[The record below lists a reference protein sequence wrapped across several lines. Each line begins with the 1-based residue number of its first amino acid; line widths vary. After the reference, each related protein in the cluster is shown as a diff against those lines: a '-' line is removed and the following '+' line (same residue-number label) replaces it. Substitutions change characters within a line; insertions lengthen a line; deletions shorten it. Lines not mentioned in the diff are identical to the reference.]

1 MVECKFTLEL
11 TKNGVQKTIYAKSGE
26 FNSRKVV
33 ITLTE
38 SGKVFDS
45 HLYVYRV
52 YCQEENSTAVPK
64 YWDEIRVVN
73 GCIEFTLP
81 DEWLTAGDKVCELK
95 VYSGTES
102 LFSPLFRI
110 IVAQSLGGGA
120 EAVPTGKDV
129 RYQEALPD
137 LPEGSAEEGGEVAV
151 FNPEENQ
158 VRRVKLSEIVVD
170 ETDPT
175 VPAWAKQANPPSYTA
190 EDVGALP
197 VDTFIPTRVS
207 QLSNDS
213 NYQSESEVDSK
224 DAVVIAKIPTKVSQ
238 LTNDSKYL
246 TEGEVVAKIPTRV
259 SQLSNDNG
267 YALKEEIPTKM
278 SQLTNDE
285 SYTSEAQV
293 DSKNNEVKD
302 LIPAKAT
309 TFGYDILT
317 GKAVLY
323 NSKGERLMEISLPY
337 IPKNVG
343 SFTNDA
349 GYAKETEVASRD
361 EAVLAKIPTKVSQL
375 DNDSGYVSEGAVPNK
390 AEVNDSVLKF
400 KRDDTELFE
409 VELPAGGG
417 EGGLASIPVADSD
430 TLGGVKI
437 PNNSEIKVDSSGN
450 IGMNYGNLDGYSI
463 SAVLATSLLYD
474 EGAGIRT
481 NISATLE
488 EANSF
493 VQNFIFDLLLENF
506 SALALTVFES
516 GDLIYLDENYEEKTI
531 KVSPNAVYVFKLV
544 DYVVTVKSYEGNEL
558 RKLIVEGI

>member
-64 YWDEIRVVN
+64 YWDEIKVVN
-73 GCIEFTLP
+73 GCIEFMLP

-120 EAVPTGKDV
+120 EAVPTGKGV

-137 LPEGSAEEGGEVAV
+137 LPEGSAETDGEVAV
-151 FNPEENQ
+151 YNPEENQ
-158 VRRVKLSEIVVD
+158 VRRVKLGEIVVD

-197 VDTFIPTRVS
+197 ADTF
-207 QLSNDS
+207 
-213 NYQSESEVDSK
+213 
-224 DAVVIAKIPTKVSQ
+224 IPTKVSQ
-238 LTNDSKYL
+238 LTNDS
-246 TEGEVVAKIPTRV
+246 
-259 SQLSNDNG
+259 
-267 YALKEEIPTKM
+267 
-278 SQLTNDE
+278 
-285 SYTSEAQV
+285 
-293 DSKNNEVKD
+293 
-302 LIPAKAT
+302 
-309 TFGYDILT
+309 
-317 GKAVLY
+317 
-323 NSKGERLMEISLPY
+323 
-337 IPKNVG
+337 
-343 SFTNDA
+343 
-349 GYAKETEVASRD
+349 
-361 EAVLAKIPTKVSQL
+361 
-375 DNDSGYVSEGAVPNK
+375 GYVSEGTVPNK

-417 EGGLASIPVADSD
+417 EGGNDYVLTDADKAEIAGMVKPKLHILEVVVDYGTTGIHTYDPMSLTVEADMPTNARAKRVEIPDVVNGTDELIALEDMVSKDPSYGFDAPYFIMYPKNKTGAMSKVAANVVFAFQ
-430 TLGGVKI
+430 T
-437 PNNSEIKVDSSGN
+437 
-450 IGMNYGNLDGYSI
+450 
-463 SAVLATSLLYD
+463 
-474 EGAGIRT
+474 
-481 NISATLE
+481 
-488 EANSF
+488 ANSF
-493 VQNFIFDLLLENF
+493 
-506 SALALTVFES
+506 
-516 GDLIYLDENYEEKTI
+516 YEAAASYAYDGKTI
-531 KVSPNAVYVFKLV
+531 KIY
-544 DYVVTVKSYEGNEL
+544 YEIE
-558 RKLIVEGI
+558 E